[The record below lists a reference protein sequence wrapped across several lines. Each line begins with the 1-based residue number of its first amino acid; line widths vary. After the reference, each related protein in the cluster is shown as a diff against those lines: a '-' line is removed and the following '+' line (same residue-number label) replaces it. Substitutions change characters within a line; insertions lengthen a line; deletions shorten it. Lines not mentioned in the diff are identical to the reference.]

1 MSTVNRSS
9 GTGRSRDAAGTT
21 GTGTRRQTGAGS
33 ASGRAASSRTSSARA
48 TSTTRQASGG
58 GSSAVRR
65 QTSTGSTARRQ
76 TSSGRVS
83 ASRSTS
89 SYRSPRRRRRDPN
102 YRVIAIVGVIL
113 MIVIVSVV
121 YGMQSSG
128 RHKPIQ
134 QETETETVTEVPET
148 ELEKEVSVDGISITG
163 MSREEARQ
171 TLIDH
176 YPWAMKAQYQDDTYE
191 ITNLMTVKIDGL
203 LDEIYSSE
211 PKNIYTLDTSGLDTA
226 VDQEIESMKARW
238 NKAAKNGSISSYDA
252 SSDSFTF
259 AGEQTGIAI
268 NEEQLKSDIQ
278 SALSAKQ
285 FDKVITVSASE
296 VQPEYSTAA
305 AKQKYKTIGTYT
317 TNTTSNSKR
326 NTNIRLAAAAL
337 NGTIV
342 GPGQEV
348 SFNDTVGQRT
358 EAKGYQGAAAYNNGE
373 VVQEIGGGVCQVS
386 TTLYNAALKAG
397 MKISMRRSHTFEP
410 SYVTPGMDATVS
422 WGGPDFRFINTSS
435 SAIGIKASYSNQTV
449 TVSIYG
455 VPVLEDGV
463 TYSLEATKTETFDLP
478 EPQYEEDQTLQ
489 PGQEVVKSKGTQG
502 SRWQVKLVVKKDG
515 QVISSEVDH
524 TATYKGHNPVI
535 RRNTSGVVIGGETES
550 AAESTSQTTETTA
563 AAETSEGEVGPGVA
577 PTTAPTAPAA
587 PAAPAT
593 TAAETPVSEPAV
605 NPDHQSAA
613 DGMVAPKPAD

>member
-21 GTGTRRQTGAGS
+21 GTGARRQTGAGS

-58 GSSAVRR
+58 GSSAARR

-76 TSSGRVS
+76 TSSGHVS

-89 SYRSPRRRRRDPN
+89 SYRSPRRRRRDPK
-102 YRVIAIVGVIL
+102 YGVIAIVGVIL
-113 MIVIVSVV
+113 MIVIASVV

-128 RHKPIQ
+128 RHKLIQ
-134 QETETETVTEVPET
+134 QETEMETVTEVPET

-285 FDKVITVSASE
+285 FDKVLTVSASE

-478 EPQYEEDQTLQ
+478 EPHYEEDQTLQ

-515 QVISSEVDH
+515 QVISNEVDH

-563 AAETSEGEVGPGVA
+563 AAETTEGEVGPGVV
-577 PTTAPTAPAA
+577 PTTA

-605 NPDHQSAA
+605 SPDRQPA
-613 DGMVAPKPAD
+613 DDGIVAPKPAD

>member
-21 GTGTRRQTGAGS
+21 GSGTRRQTGAGS
-33 ASGRAASSRTSSARA
+33 ASGRTTSSRTSSART

-58 GSSAVRR
+58 GSSAARR
-65 QTSTGSTARRQ
+65 QTSTGSAARRQ

-102 YRVIAIVGVIL
+102 YGVIAIVGVIL

-563 AAETSEGEVGPGVA
+563 SAETTEGEVGPGVA
-577 PTTAPTAPAA
+577 PTTA

-605 NPDHQSAA
+605 NPDRQSAA

>member
-58 GSSAVRR
+58 GSSAARR

-102 YRVIAIVGVIL
+102 YGVIAIVGVIL

-563 AAETSEGEVGPGVA
+563 AAETTEGEVGPGVA
-577 PTTAPTAPAA
+577 PTTA

-593 TAAETPVSEPAV
+593 TAAETPVSEPAAS
-605 NPDHQSAA
+605 PDRQPA
-613 DGMVAPKPAD
+613 DDGIVAPKPAD

>member
-21 GTGTRRQTGAGS
+21 GSGTRRQTGAGS
-33 ASGRAASSRTSSARA
+33 ASGRTTSSRTSSART

-58 GSSAVRR
+58 GSSAARR
-65 QTSTGSTARRQ
+65 QTSTGSAARRQ

-102 YRVIAIVGVIL
+102 YGVIAIVGVIL

>member
-33 ASGRAASSRTSSARA
+33 ASGRAASSRTSSERA

-58 GSSAVRR
+58 GSSAARR

-76 TSSGRVS
+76 TSSGHVS

-89 SYRSPRRRRRDPN
+89 SYRSPRRRRRDPK
-102 YRVIAIVGVIL
+102 YGVIAIVGVIL
-113 MIVIVSVV
+113 MIVIASVV

-128 RHKPIQ
+128 RHKLIQ

-326 NTNIRLAAAAL
+326 NTNIRLAAEAL

-478 EPQYEEDQTLQ
+478 EPHYEEDQTLQ

-515 QVISSEVDH
+515 QVISNEVDH

-563 AAETSEGEVGPGVA
+563 AAETTEGEVGPGVA
-577 PTTAPTAPAA
+577 PATA

-605 NPDHQSAA
+605 SPDRQPA
-613 DGMVAPKPAD
+613 DDGIVAPKPAD

>member
-58 GSSAVRR
+58 GSSAARR

-102 YRVIAIVGVIL
+102 YGVIAIVGVIL

-515 QVISSEVDH
+515 QVISSVVDH

-563 AAETSEGEVGPGVA
+563 AAETTEGEVGPGVA
-577 PTTAPTAPAA
+577 PTTA

-593 TAAETPVSEPAV
+593 TAAETPVSEPAAS
-605 NPDHQSAA
+605 PDRQPA
-613 DGMVAPKPAD
+613 DDGIVAPKPAD

>member
-58 GSSAVRR
+58 GSSAARR
-65 QTSTGSTARRQ
+65 QTSTGSAARRQ

-348 SFNDTVGQRT
+348 SFNDPVGQRT

-563 AAETSEGEVGPGVA
+563 AAETTEGEVGPGVV
-577 PTTAPTAPAA
+577 PTTA

>member
-58 GSSAVRR
+58 GSSAARR
-65 QTSTGSTARRQ
+65 LTSTGSTARRQ

-102 YRVIAIVGVIL
+102 YGVIAIVGVIL

-176 YPWAMKAQYQDDTYE
+176 YPWTMKAQYQDDTYE

-563 AAETSEGEVGPGVA
+563 AAETTEGEVGPGVV
-577 PTTAPTAPAA
+577 PTTA

-593 TAAETPVSEPAV
+593 TAAETPVSEPAAS
-605 NPDHQSAA
+605 PDRQPAD

>member
-58 GSSAVRR
+58 GSSAARR

-102 YRVIAIVGVIL
+102 YGVIAIVGVIL

-211 PKNIYTLDTSGLDTA
+211 PKNIYTLDASGLDTA

-326 NTNIRLAAAAL
+326 NTNIRLAAEAL

-550 AAESTSQTTETTA
+550 AVESTSQTTETTA
-563 AAETSEGEVGPGVA
+563 AAETTEGEVGPGVV
-577 PTTAPTAPAA
+577 PTTA

-593 TAAETPVSEPAV
+593 TAAETPVSEPAAS
-605 NPDHQSAA
+605 PDRQPA
-613 DGMVAPKPAD
+613 DDGIVAPKPAD

>member
-33 ASGRAASSRTSSARA
+33 TSGRAASSRTSSERA

-58 GSSAVRR
+58 GSSAARR

-102 YRVIAIVGVIL
+102 YGVIAIVGVIL

-211 PKNIYTLDTSGLDTA
+211 PKNIYTLDASGLDTA

-326 NTNIRLAAAAL
+326 NTNVRLAAEAL

-515 QVISSEVDH
+515 QVVSSEVDH

-563 AAETSEGEVGPGVA
+563 AAETTEGEVGPGVT
-577 PTTAPTAPAA
+577 PTTAPIAPAA
-587 PAAPAT
+587 
-593 TAAETPVSEPAV
+593 AETTVSEPAAS
-605 NPDHQSAA
+605 PDRQSAE
-613 DGMVAPKPAD
+613 DGVVAPKPAD

>member
-58 GSSAVRR
+58 GSSAARR

-83 ASRSTS
+83 ASRNTS

-102 YRVIAIVGVIL
+102 YGVIAIVGVIL

-326 NTNIRLAAAAL
+326 NTNIRLAAEAL

-563 AAETSEGEVGPGVA
+563 AAETTEGEVGPGVA
-577 PTTAPTAPAA
+577 PTTA

-593 TAAETPVSEPAV
+593 TAAETPVSEPAAS
-605 NPDHQSAA
+605 PDRQPAD

>member
-58 GSSAVRR
+58 GSSAARR

-102 YRVIAIVGVIL
+102 YGVIAIVGVIL

-326 NTNIRLAAAAL
+326 NTNISLAAAAL

-563 AAETSEGEVGPGVA
+563 AAETTEGEVGPGVA
-577 PTTAPTAPAA
+577 PATA

-605 NPDHQSAA
+605 NPDRQPAD

>member
-33 ASGRAASSRTSSARA
+33 APGRAASSRTSSARA

-58 GSSAVRR
+58 GSSAARH
-65 QTSTGSTARRQ
+65 QTSTGSAARRQ

-89 SYRSPRRRRRDPN
+89 SYRSPRRRRRDPK
-102 YRVIAIVGVIL
+102 YGVIAIVGVIL
-113 MIVIVSVV
+113 MIVIASVV

-128 RHKPIQ
+128 RHKLIQ
-134 QETETETVTEVPET
+134 QETETETVTEAPET

-278 SALSAKQ
+278 SALSARQ

-524 TATYKGHNPVI
+524 TTTYKGHNPVI

-563 AAETSEGEVGPGVA
+563 AAETTEGEVGPGVA
-577 PTTAPTAPAA
+577 PTTA

-593 TAAETPVSEPAV
+593 TAAETPVSEPAAS
-605 NPDHQSAA
+605 PDRQPAD

>member
-33 ASGRAASSRTSSARA
+33 ASGRAASSRTSSERA

-58 GSSAVRR
+58 GSSAARR

-76 TSSGRVS
+76 TSSGHVS

-102 YRVIAIVGVIL
+102 YGVIAIVGVIL

-211 PKNIYTLDTSGLDTA
+211 PKNIYTLDASGLDTA

-326 NTNIRLAAAAL
+326 NTNVRLAAEAL

-502 SRWQVKLVVKKDG
+502 SRWQVKLMVKKDG

-550 AAESTSQTTETTA
+550 AVESTSQTTETTA
-563 AAETSEGEVGPGVA
+563 AAETTEGEVGPGVV
-577 PTTAPTAPAA
+577 PTTA

-605 NPDHQSAA
+605 SPDRQPA
-613 DGMVAPKPAD
+613 DDGIVAPKPAD

>member
-58 GSSAVRR
+58 GSSAARR
-65 QTSTGSTARRQ
+65 QTSTGSAARRQ

-102 YRVIAIVGVIL
+102 YGVIAIVGVIL

-563 AAETSEGEVGPGVA
+563 AAETTEGEVGPGVV
-577 PTTAPTAPAA
+577 PTTA

-613 DGMVAPKPAD
+613 DGIVAPKPAD

>member
-33 ASGRAASSRTSSARA
+33 TSGRAASSRTSSERA

-58 GSSAVRR
+58 GSSAARR

-102 YRVIAIVGVIL
+102 YGVIAIVGVIL

-211 PKNIYTLDTSGLDTA
+211 PKNIYTLDASGLDTA

-502 SRWQVKLVVKKDG
+502 SRWQVKLMVKKDG

-563 AAETSEGEVGPGVA
+563 AAETTEGEVGPGVA
-577 PTTAPTAPAA
+577 PTTA

-593 TAAETPVSEPAV
+593 TAAETPVSEPAAS
-605 NPDHQSAA
+605 PDRQPA
-613 DGMVAPKPAD
+613 DDGIVAPKPAD

>member
-33 ASGRAASSRTSSARA
+33 ASGRAASSRTSSERA

-58 GSSAVRR
+58 GSSAARR

-76 TSSGRVS
+76 TSSGHVS

-102 YRVIAIVGVIL
+102 YGVIAIVGVIL

-211 PKNIYTLDTSGLDTA
+211 PKNIYTLDASGLDTA

-563 AAETSEGEVGPGVA
+563 AAETTEGEVGPGVA
-577 PTTAPTAPAA
+577 PTTA

-593 TAAETPVSEPAV
+593 TAAETPVSEPAAS
-605 NPDHQSAA
+605 PDRQPA
-613 DGMVAPKPAD
+613 DDGIVAPKPAD

>member
-33 ASGRAASSRTSSARA
+33 ASGRAASSRTSSERA

-58 GSSAVRR
+58 GSSAARR

-76 TSSGRVS
+76 TSSGHVS

-102 YRVIAIVGVIL
+102 YGVIAIVGVIL

-326 NTNIRLAAAAL
+326 NTNIRLAAEAL

-478 EPQYEEDQTLQ
+478 EPHYEEDQTLQ

-563 AAETSEGEVGPGVA
+563 AAETTEGEVGPGVA
-577 PTTAPTAPAA
+577 PATA

-605 NPDHQSAA
+605 SPDRQPA
-613 DGMVAPKPAD
+613 DDGIVAPKPAD

>member
-58 GSSAVRR
+58 GSSAARH
-65 QTSTGSTARRQ
+65 QTSTGSAARRQ

-102 YRVIAIVGVIL
+102 YGVIAIVGVIL

-176 YPWAMKAQYQDDTYE
+176 YPWTMKAQYQDDTYE

-563 AAETSEGEVGPGVA
+563 AAETTEGEVGPGVV
-577 PTTAPTAPAA
+577 PTTA

-593 TAAETPVSEPAV
+593 TAAETPVSEPAAS
-605 NPDHQSAA
+605 PDRQPAD

>member
-48 TSTTRQASGG
+48 SSTARQASGG
-58 GSSAVRR
+58 GSSAARR
-65 QTSTGSTARRQ
+65 QTSTGSAARRQ

-83 ASRSTS
+83 ASRNTS

-102 YRVIAIVGVIL
+102 YGVIAIVGVIL

-563 AAETSEGEVGPGVA
+563 AAETTEGEVGPGVA
-577 PTTAPTAPAA
+577 PPTAPAA

-613 DGMVAPKPAD
+613 DGIVAPKPAD

>member
-58 GSSAVRR
+58 GSSAARR
-65 QTSTGSTARRQ
+65 LTSTGSTARRQ

-102 YRVIAIVGVIL
+102 YGVIAIVGVIL

-211 PKNIYTLDTSGLDTA
+211 PKNIYTLDASGLDTA

-326 NTNIRLAAAAL
+326 NTNVRLAAEAL

-550 AAESTSQTTETTA
+550 AVESTSQTTETTA
-563 AAETSEGEVGPGVA
+563 VAETTEGEVGPGVA
-577 PTTAPTAPAA
+577 PTTAP
-587 PAAPAT
+587 AAPAT
-593 TAAETPVSEPAV
+593 TVAETPVSEPAAS
-605 NPDHQSAA
+605 PDRQPA
-613 DGMVAPKPAD
+613 DDGIVAPKPAD

>member
-58 GSSAVRR
+58 GSSAARR
-65 QTSTGSTARRQ
+65 QTSTGSAARRQ

-102 YRVIAIVGVIL
+102 YGVIAIVGVIL

-176 YPWAMKAQYQDDTYE
+176 YPWTMKAQYQDDTYE

-211 PKNIYTLDTSGLDTA
+211 PKNIYTLDASGLDTA

-326 NTNIRLAAAAL
+326 NTNIRLAAEAL

-478 EPQYEEDQTLQ
+478 EPHYEEDQTLQ

-515 QVISSEVDH
+515 QVISNEVDH

-563 AAETSEGEVGPGVA
+563 AAETTEGEVGPGVA
-577 PTTAPTAPAA
+577 PATA

-605 NPDHQSAA
+605 SPDRQPA
-613 DGMVAPKPAD
+613 DDGIVAPKPAD

>member
-21 GTGTRRQTGAGS
+21 ETGTRRQTGAGS

-58 GSSAVRR
+58 GSSAARR
-65 QTSTGSTARRQ
+65 QTSTGSAARRQ

-102 YRVIAIVGVIL
+102 YGVIAIVGVIL

-176 YPWAMKAQYQDDTYE
+176 YPWTMKAQYQDDTYE

-211 PKNIYTLDTSGLDTA
+211 PKNIYTLDASGLDTA

-326 NTNIRLAAAAL
+326 NTNIRLAAEAL

-550 AAESTSQTTETTA
+550 AVESTSQTTETTA
-563 AAETSEGEVGPGVA
+563 AAETTEGEVGPGVA
-577 PTTAPTAPAA
+577 PTTA

-593 TAAETPVSEPAV
+593 TAAETPVSEPAAS
-605 NPDHQSAA
+605 PDRQPA
-613 DGMVAPKPAD
+613 DDGIVAPKPAD

>member
-48 TSTTRQASGG
+48 SSTARQASGG
-58 GSSAVRR
+58 GSSAARR

-102 YRVIAIVGVIL
+102 YGVIAIVGVIL

-211 PKNIYTLDTSGLDTA
+211 PKNIYTLDASGLDTA

-326 NTNIRLAAAAL
+326 NTNVRLAAEAL

-563 AAETSEGEVGPGVA
+563 AAETTEGEVGPGVA
-577 PTTAPTAPAA
+577 PTTAP
-587 PAAPAT
+587 AAPAT
-593 TAAETPVSEPAV
+593 TVAETPVSEPAV
-605 NPDHQSAA
+605 NPDRQSAA
-613 DGMVAPKPAD
+613 DGIVAPKPAD

>member
-58 GSSAVRR
+58 GSSTARR
-65 QTSTGSTARRQ
+65 QTSTGSAARRQ

-89 SYRSPRRRRRDPN
+89 SYRSPRRRRRDPK
-102 YRVIAIVGVIL
+102 YGVIAIVGVIL
-113 MIVIVSVV
+113 MIVIASVV

-128 RHKPIQ
+128 RHKLIQ

-176 YPWAMKAQYQDDTYE
+176 YPWTMKAQYQDDTYE

-211 PKNIYTLDTSGLDTA
+211 PKNIYTLDVSGLDTA

-278 SALSAKQ
+278 SALSARK

-326 NTNIRLAAAAL
+326 NTNIRLAAEAL

-478 EPQYEEDQTLQ
+478 EPHYEEDQTLQ

-515 QVISSEVDH
+515 QVISNEVDH

-550 AAESTSQTTETTA
+550 AAESTSQTTETTV
-563 AAETSEGEVGPGVA
+563 AAETTEGEVGPGVA
-577 PTTAPTAPAA
+577 PTTAPTAPA
-587 PAAPAT
+587 T
-593 TAAETPVSEPAV
+593 TAAETPVSEPAAS
-605 NPDHQSAA
+605 PDRQSAD
-613 DGMVAPKPAD
+613 DGIVAPKPAD

>member
-48 TSTTRQASGG
+48 SSTARQASGG
-58 GSSAVRR
+58 GSSAARR
-65 QTSTGSTARRQ
+65 QTSTGSAARRQ

-102 YRVIAIVGVIL
+102 YGVIAIVGVIL

-563 AAETSEGEVGPGVA
+563 AAETTEGEVGPGVA
-577 PTTAPTAPAA
+577 PTTA

-605 NPDHQSAA
+605 NPDRQPA
-613 DGMVAPKPAD
+613 DDGIVVPKPAD

>member
-33 ASGRAASSRTSSARA
+33 ASGRTASSRTSSARA
-48 TSTTRQASGG
+48 TSTTHQASGG
-58 GSSAVRR
+58 GSSTARH
-65 QTSTGSTARRQ
+65 QTSTGSAARRQ

-89 SYRSPRRRRRDPN
+89 SYRSPRRRRRDPK
-102 YRVIAIVGVIL
+102 YGVIAIVGVIL
-113 MIVIVSVV
+113 MIVIASVV

-563 AAETSEGEVGPGVA
+563 AAETTEGEVGPGVA
-577 PTTAPTAPAA
+577 PTTA

-593 TAAETPVSEPAV
+593 TAAETPVSEPAAS
-605 NPDHQSAA
+605 PDRQPAD

>member
-48 TSTTRQASGG
+48 SSTARQASGG
-58 GSSAVRR
+58 GSSAARR
-65 QTSTGSTARRQ
+65 QTSTGSAARRQ

-83 ASRSTS
+83 ASRNTS

-102 YRVIAIVGVIL
+102 YGVIAIVGVIL

-550 AAESTSQTTETTA
+550 AAESTSQTMETTA
-563 AAETSEGEVGPGVA
+563 AAETTEGEVGPGVA
-577 PTTAPTAPAA
+577 PTTAPTA

>member
-21 GTGTRRQTGAGS
+21 ETGTRRQTGAGS

-58 GSSAVRR
+58 GSSAARR
-65 QTSTGSTARRQ
+65 QTSTGSAARRQ

-102 YRVIAIVGVIL
+102 YGVIAIVGVIL

-176 YPWAMKAQYQDDTYE
+176 YPWTMKAQYQDDTYE

-211 PKNIYTLDTSGLDTA
+211 PKNIYTLDASGLDTA

-326 NTNIRLAAAAL
+326 NTNIRLAAEAL

-563 AAETSEGEVGPGVA
+563 AAETTEGEVGPGVA
-577 PTTAPTAPAA
+577 PTTA

-605 NPDHQSAA
+605 NPDRQSAA
-613 DGMVAPKPAD
+613 DGIVAPKPAD

>member
-33 ASGRAASSRTSSARA
+33 APGRAASSRTSSARA

-58 GSSAVRR
+58 GSSAARR

-89 SYRSPRRRRRDPN
+89 SYRSPRRRRRDPK
-102 YRVIAIVGVIL
+102 YGVIAIVGVIL
-113 MIVIVSVV
+113 MIVIASVV

-128 RHKPIQ
+128 RHKLIQ

-278 SALSAKQ
+278 SALSARQ

-524 TATYKGHNPVI
+524 TTTYKGHNPVI

-563 AAETSEGEVGPGVA
+563 AAETTEGEVGPGVV
-577 PTTAPTAPAA
+577 PTTA

-593 TAAETPVSEPAV
+593 TAAETPVSEPAAS
-605 NPDHQSAA
+605 PDRQPAD

>member
-58 GSSAVRR
+58 GSSAARR
-65 QTSTGSTARRQ
+65 QTSTGSAARRQ

-102 YRVIAIVGVIL
+102 YGVIAIVGVIL

-211 PKNIYTLDTSGLDTA
+211 PKNIYTLDASGLDTA

-478 EPQYEEDQTLQ
+478 EPHYEEDQTLQ

-563 AAETSEGEVGPGVA
+563 AAETTEGEVGPGVA
-577 PTTAPTAPAA
+577 PTTA

-593 TAAETPVSEPAV
+593 TAAETPVSEPAAS
-605 NPDHQSAA
+605 PDRQPA
-613 DGMVAPKPAD
+613 DDGIVAPKPAD

>member
-58 GSSAVRR
+58 GSSAARR

-102 YRVIAIVGVIL
+102 YGVIAIVGVIL

-285 FDKVITVSASE
+285 FDKMITVSASE

-358 EAKGYQGAAAYNNGE
+358 EAKGYQGAAGYNNGE

-563 AAETSEGEVGPGVA
+563 AAETTEGEVGPGVV
-577 PTTAPTAPAA
+577 PTTA

-613 DGMVAPKPAD
+613 DGIVAPKPAD

>member
-21 GTGTRRQTGAGS
+21 GTGTRRQAGAGS
-33 ASGRAASSRTSSARA
+33 TSGRAASSRTSSVRA

-58 GSSAVRR
+58 GSSAARR

-102 YRVIAIVGVIL
+102 YGVIAIVGVIL

-191 ITNLMTVKIDGL
+191 ITNLITVKIDGL

-211 PKNIYTLDTSGLDTA
+211 PKNIYTLDASGLDTA

-326 NTNIRLAAAAL
+326 NTNIRLAAEAL

-563 AAETSEGEVGPGVA
+563 AAETTEGEVGPGVA
-577 PTTAPTAPAA
+577 PTTA

-593 TAAETPVSEPAV
+593 TAAETPVSEPAAS
-605 NPDHQSAA
+605 PDRQPA
-613 DGMVAPKPAD
+613 DDGIVAPKPAD

>member
-33 ASGRAASSRTSSARA
+33 TSGRAASSRTSSERA

-58 GSSAVRR
+58 GSSAARR

-102 YRVIAIVGVIL
+102 YGVIAIVGVIL

-563 AAETSEGEVGPGVA
+563 AAETTEGEVGPGVV
-577 PTTAPTAPAA
+577 PTTA

-593 TAAETPVSEPAV
+593 TAAETPVSEPAAS
-605 NPDHQSAA
+605 PDRQPA
-613 DGMVAPKPAD
+613 DGIVAPKPAD

>member
-58 GSSAVRR
+58 GSSTARR
-65 QTSTGSTARRQ
+65 QTSTGSAARRQ

>member
-58 GSSAVRR
+58 GSSAARR
-65 QTSTGSTARRQ
+65 QTSTGSAARRQ

-563 AAETSEGEVGPGVA
+563 SAETTEGEVGPGVA
-577 PTTAPTAPAA
+577 PTTA

-605 NPDHQSAA
+605 NPDRQPAD